1 MDGSGKQPPLQN
13 AWHVGQRLRPRSGR
27 PCVLLAVVALAVSA
41 GAAAAPAHAV
51 GPPTPRV
58 AWTARL
64 IVPTL
69 ATGRP
74 GGGRTLARLPVTT
87 GWSGGPVTLLV
98 HGAHRRGGRLWLR
111 VGLLRR
117 GPRRTGWIAADV
129 AVLDRTRWRVEVSL
143 HRRRV
148 VIRHGGRV
156 RWRLRAVVGAPGTP
170 TPTGTFSLL
179 ERVRQPDAGLFPGS
193 WVLFLSAY
201 STAVR
206 WFDGN
211 DGQVGIHGRGGA
223 SLRDPLGTARSH
235 GCIRITNRAVERVAR
250 HVPDGSP
257 VVITR

>member
-1 MDGSGKQPPLQN
+1 MAAWGKGPLRQD
-13 AWHVGQRLRPRSGR
+13 AWRTAWSPRGCV
-27 PCVLLAVVALAVSA
+27 CVLVAVAALVASAYVAPPA
-41 GAAAAPAHAV
+41 GAVGAP
-51 GPPTPRV
+51 TLRV

-64 IVPTL
+64 VVPAR
-69 ATGRP
+69 ATAHPGR
-74 GGGRTLARLPVTT
+74 GRTLARLPVTT
-87 GWSGGPVTLLV
+87 SWGGGPVTLLV
-98 HGAHRRGGRLWLR
+98 HGAHRRDGRLWLR
-111 VGLLRR
+111 VGLMRR
-117 GPRRTGWIAADV
+117 GPRRTGWIPADV

-156 RWRLRAVVGAPGTP
+156 RWRLRAVVGASTTP

-179 ERVRQPDAGLFPGS
+179 ERVRQPDPHAFSGS

-201 STAVR
+201 SSAVR

-235 GCIRITNRAVERVAR
+235 GCIRLTNRAVARVAR

-257 VVITR
+257 VVITP